1 MSHLGAKAPTTKASY
16 RRVETESDLPVGR
29 LYDMY
34 IVEDDGDGYSSIWM
48 KQSGGWERIADPR
61 WSSISTSYPKRKDLS
76 SQVDGITVTFTLP
89 TECIDD
95 TLMVFVNGL
104 AMTPGLEEDGCDF
117 SIDSTTE
124 ITFYTAPV
132 SGVKVLTTYVEV

>member
-1 MSHLGAKAPTTKASY
+1 
-16 RRVETESDLPVGR
+16 
-29 LYDMY
+29 
-34 IVEDDGDGYSSIWM
+34 
-48 KQSGGWERIADPR
+48 
-61 WSSISTSYPKRKDLS
+61 
-76 SQVDGITVTFTLP
+76 
-89 TECIDD
+89 
-95 TLMVFVNGL
+95 MVFVNGL